1 MNKIP
6 GTIKK
11 VTSSGNIILA
21 EVCTEK
27 TTMAALMI
35 QAPEL
40 TEMTKEGNNVVLAF
54 KESEVS
60 IGKNIKGEIS
70 MRNQLIGEIKIIES
84 GVVFSKITF
93 EFEGHSIVSL
103 ITTGSA
109 RRLNLAV
116 GDTITG
122 FIKANEVMILAND
135 L

>member
-1 MNKIP
+1 MNRIP

-11 VTSSGNIILA
+11 VTSSGNIILV
-21 EVCTEK
+21 EVRTK
-27 TTMAALMI
+27 RTTMAALMI

-40 TEMTKEGNNVVLAF
+40 TEMIKEGNNVSLAF

-70 MRNQLIGEIKIIES
+70 MRNQLNGKIETIES
-84 GVVFSKITF
+84 GIVFSKITF
-93 EFEGHSIVSL
+93 EFEGCKIVSL

-109 RRLNLAV
+109 KRLNLTA

-122 FIKANEVMILAND
+122 FIKANEVMILANN

>member
-11 VTSSGNIILA
+11 VTSSGNIILV
-21 EVCTEK
+21 EVFTER

-40 TEMTKEGNNVVLAF
+40 TEMTKEGNNVILAF

-70 MRNQLIGEIKIIES
+70 MRNQLIGKIETIDT
-84 GVVFSKITF
+84 GIVFTKITF
-93 EFEGHSIVSL
+93 EFEGHNIVSL

-109 RRLNLAV
+109 RRLRLSV